1 MESERES
8 GKIQSANEACRLLK
22 SNYTSAKLVGLGTGS
37 TVRVFIDTCSDYL
50 RDKGIY
56 VSSVDTAM
64 YLYTRLKLRPMDLH
78 TIDYLDVYIDG
89 ADEVSSRLD
98 LVKGRGG
105 ALLREKLLALSAA
118 TRIYV
123 VDYTKY
129 TGVEY
134 LYAKP
139 IPVEVVPASV
149 NYAVR
154 ELRRLGFEPQIR
166 VGGGRDGPVISDN
179 GNYIV
184 DLKPLKP
191 IVDAK
196 STHEKLKLLHG
207 VVETGIFP
215 GVELVDVVVVG
226 HPDRAVTLRRPEK

>member
-1 MESERES
+1 
-8 GKIQSANEACRLLK
+8 
-22 SNYTSAKLVGLGTGS
+22 
-37 TVRVFIDTCSDYL
+37 
-50 RDKGIY
+50 
-56 VSSVDTAM
+56 M

-78 TIDYLDVYIDG
+78 TLDYLDVYIDG

>member
-1 MESERES
+1 VSSEES
-8 GKIQSANEACRLLK
+8 GKFKSASEACRILK
-22 SNYTSAKLVGLGTGS
+22 SNYTNAKLVGLGTGS
-37 TVRVFIDTCSDYL
+37 TVRVFIDTCIDYL

-64 YLYTRLKLRPMDLH
+64 YLYSRLKLRPVDLH
-78 TIDYLDVYIDG
+78 TLDYLDVYIDG

>member
-1 MESERES
+1 VSSEESS
-8 GKIQSANEACRLLK
+8 KFKSASETCRILK

-37 TVRVFIDTCSDYL
+37 TIKVFIDTCSDYL

-64 YLYTRLKLRPMDLH
+64 YLYSRLKLRPMDLH
-78 TIDYLDVYIDG
+78 TLDYLDVYIDG

-105 ALLREKLLALSAA
+105 ALLREKLLALSAT
-118 TRIYV
+118 TRIYI

-139 IPVEVVPASV
+139 IPVEVVPVSV
-149 NYAVR
+149 NYVLR

-179 GNYIV
+179 SNYIV

-215 GVELVDVVVVG
+215 GVDLVDTVVIG
-226 HPDRAVTLRRPEK
+226 HPDRAVALRRPEK